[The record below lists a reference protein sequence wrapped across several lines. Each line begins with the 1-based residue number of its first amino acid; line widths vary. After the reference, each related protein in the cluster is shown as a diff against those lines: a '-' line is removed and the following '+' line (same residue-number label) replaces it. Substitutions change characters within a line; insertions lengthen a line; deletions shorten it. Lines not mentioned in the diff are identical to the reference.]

1 MGCPK
6 QPVKYILKNLYKS
19 LDNLVDR
26 CYNKHI
32 KKGKAILNT
41 RKARNMKNKTYYFP
55 NPEYESDF
63 FGNGDTIC
71 VDFAE
76 VERIANEWGYE
87 NVDDLLSELHEASEF
102 EIAEYGTY
110 DS

>member
-1 MGCPK
+1 M
-6 QPVKYILKNLYKS
+6 
-19 LDNLVDR
+19 DR

-41 RKARNMKNKTYYFP
+41 RKAIDMNNKTYYFP
-55 NPEYESDF
+55 NPGYESDF
-63 FGNGDTIC
+63 FGYEYPVCI
-71 VDFAE
+71 DFAE
-76 VERIANEWGYE
+76 VKRLANEWGYE
-87 NVDDLLSELHEASEF
+87 STDDLLSELHEASEF

>member
-1 MGCPK
+1 MH
-6 QPVKYILKNLYKS
+6 V
-19 LDNLVDR
+19 R
-26 CYNKHI
+26 
-32 KKGKAILNT
+32 KGKEIPNT

-55 NPEYESDF
+55 NPEHESAF

-87 NVDDLLSELHEASEF
+87 NVDDLLSEMHEATDS

>member
-1 MGCPK
+1 
-6 QPVKYILKNLYKS
+6 
-19 LDNLVDR
+19 
-26 CYNKHI
+26 
-32 KKGKAILNT
+32 
-41 RKARNMKNKTYYFP
+41 MKNRTYYFP

-76 VERIANEWGYE
+76 AERLANEWGYE
-87 NVDDLLSELHEASEF
+87 STDDLLSELHEASEF